1 MKLRLEDLY
10 PEGVTAH
17 LDEARAFSA
26 GFAATVDAQ
35 PPLDLT
41 TPEGL
46 TAARA
51 VMDLYAFETTDAGG
65 IPPED
70 REVGADG
77 RSVRVRILRPAG
89 RPAEAV
95 YLDIHGGGFYLG
107 SAAMGDRR
115 NQRTAH
121 GLGVAVV
128 SVDYRLAPEHPW
140 PAGPD
145 DCETAAWWLLDNGAA
160 EFGTDRLLIGGG
172 SAGATLAMTTLLR
185 LRDAGRHRP
194 FVGANLVYGVYDL
207 SESAPSGRVGA
218 ERRRPYREAYIG
230 HVAPAERTRPDIS
243 PLFGDLAGLPPALL
257 TVGTLDDLFE
267 DSLAL
272 AAPADARPGND
283 VELDV
288 YPESPHA
295 FNVFPTAMAAAAND
309 RIEAWL
315 AGRLQAG

>member
-17 LDEARAFSA
+17 IEEARAFAA

-46 TAARA
+46 NAARA
-51 VMDLYAFETTDAGG
+51 GMDLYSFEAPDGTGV
-65 IPPED
+65 PPED
-70 REVGADG
+70 REVAAAG
-77 RSVRVRILRPAG
+77 RSARVRILRPAG
-89 RPAEAV
+89 PTVHAV

-115 NQRTAH
+115 NQRAADR
-121 GLGVAVV
+121 LGVVVV

-145 DCETAAWWLLDNGAA
+145 DCETAARWLLDHAQA

-185 LRDAGRHRP
+185 LRDADRHRR

-218 ERRRPYREAYIG
+218 DRSRPYREAYLG

-243 PLFGDLAGLPPALL
+243 PLYGDLSGLPPALL
-257 TVGTLDDLFE
+257 TVGTRDDLFE

-272 AAPADARPGND
+272 AMRLSAAGSD
-283 VELDV
+283 VELHV
-288 YPESPHA
+288 YPESPHG

-309 RIEAWL
+309 HIEAWL
-315 AGRLQAG
+315 ARRLAAG